1 MKRRR
6 EEGSDKQSTHS
17 SLLLLHCAILPRGML
32 IHMLAHGGGA
42 HAMPS
47 RAHTTHT
54 YKRAVRHVLFSP
66 SPPLDPPLFHTCY
79 YAEPSCS
86 TGTVHRGIK
95 SCSVPRMYS
104 TRTQSVCVCVHTRGR
119 TDRAPPVPPPS
130 EVAGGPLPNGVIQ
143 RSR

>member
-32 IHMLAHGGGA
+32 IHMLAHGGGGTC
-42 HAMPS
+42 HAIQG
-47 RAHTTHT
+47 TYYT
-54 YKRAVRHVLFSP
+54 YKRAVRHFPLFSP
-66 SPPLDPPLFHTCY
+66 PRSSPFSHVLLCRAELFHWHS
-79 YAEPSCS
+79 AQRDQEP
-86 TGTVHRGIK
+86 
-95 SCSVPRMYS
+95 CSVPCMYS
-104 TRTQSVCVCVHTRGR
+104 TRILEVCVCSHARPAGPTLSFS
-119 TDRAPPVPPPS
+119 PPS